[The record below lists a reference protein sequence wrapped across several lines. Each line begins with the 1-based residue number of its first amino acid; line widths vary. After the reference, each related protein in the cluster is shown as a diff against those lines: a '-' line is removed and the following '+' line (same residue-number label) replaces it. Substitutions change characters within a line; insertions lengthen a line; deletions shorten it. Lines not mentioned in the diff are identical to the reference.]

1 MLNKAKRAISE
12 WEADHKTYKN
22 ENQVPNTIKAG
33 RQRNN
38 GPYLD
43 PNNSHDHDIPTLAK
57 IADCHPDALVK
68 LPRQKA
74 ERFNRYCQSTDIF
87 I

>member
-1 MLNKAKRAISE
+1 MHYNKHYCGTRKQKRYFERLIAK
-12 WEADHKTYKN
+12 Y
-22 ENQVPNTIKAG
+22 
-33 RQRNN
+33 
-38 GPYLD
+38 
-43 PNNSHDHDIPTLAK
+43 HDIPTLAK

-74 ERFNRYCQSTDIF
+74 ERFNRYCQSADIF